1 MKNFS
6 IKKHRPT
13 WLAVLHFTVVAAAG
27 ALLPLG
33 TTSAA
38 DTTAEL
44 ISIGIDGLAGN
55 HLSEIRQEA
64 VSAEGRFVVFSSL
77 ADNLTEQA
85 ECNTSSWNV
94 YLRDRENATTSMLTC
109 VPNVFSGSSV
119 QGEAAITPDG
129 KFTAFLSTNGYLV
142 EDDTNGSAD
151 IFVYSENGLERVSL
165 ASDGSESAGCPCG
178 WPDYCNGCEY
188 SNYSSH
194 PTISADGRYVAFATY
209 ADNFYEGDLSDSIDV
224 FIHDREQGTTEVISI
239 APDGAIANDD
249 SWAPSISADGEY
261 VAFTSD
267 ADNLGVEDNNGVADI
282 YLWHRETG
290 DMQRVSVASDGVEA
304 NGNSS
309 NPVIDAVG
317 KRIVF
322 ASGATNLAA
331 SDQNGYIWDVFVH
344 DRESGETVNL
354 SSYLESG
361 GNRPAISDDGNLIS
375 FTSSDDIYQVET
387 EGTGIAKKVVD
398 WMQFSAL
405 SKAGEAVVASGYN
418 ELVPED
424 VNDEVTITSY
434 DKDIYLLAAGGQV
447 EPPPP
452 SSEICDDDIDN
463 DGDGLVDC
471 SDRLDCRSDPAC
483 RTGGGGG
490 GGGGGGRS
498 SSTNIEICD
507 DGLDN
512 DGDGLI
518 DCNDRV
524 NCRRD
529 PLCRIV
535 GSGKGRDR

>member
-1 MKNFS
+1 MKNTS
-6 IKKHRPT
+6 YKKYRPT
-13 WLAVLHFTVVAAAG
+13 WLAIFYFAVVTAAG
-27 ALLPLG
+27 TLLPLG
-33 TTSAA
+33 ITSAA
-38 DTTAEL
+38 DTKAEL

-77 ADNLTEQA
+77 ADNLTDQA

-109 VPNVFSGSSV
+109 IPNLFSGSSV

-129 KFTAFLSTNGYLV
+129 KFTTFLSTNGYLV

-165 ASDGSESAGCPCG
+165 ASDGSEGCGCPCG

-188 SNYSSH
+188 SSYSSH
-194 PTISADGRYVAFATY
+194 PTISADGRYVVFASY

-290 DMQRVSVASDGVEA
+290 AMQRVSVASDGGEA

-309 NPVIDAVG
+309 NPVIDAEG

-344 DRESGETVNL
+344 YRESGETVNL

-387 EGTGIAKKVVD
+387 EGTGVAKKVVD

-405 SKAGEAVVASGYN
+405 SKAGEAIVVSGYN

-424 VNDEVTITSY
+424 VNDDVTITSY
-434 DKDIYLLAAGGQV
+434 DKDIYLLANEGQV

-490 GGGGGGRS
+490 GGGGGRS
-498 SSTNIEICD
+498 TSTNIEICD

-535 GSGKGRDR
+535 GSGRGRDR